1 MDTRYQALCQWL
13 ADVLQVDEIELSVV
27 SGDASFRRYF
37 RLTLGESSW
46 IVMDAPPEKEDS
58 SSFVRIARHW
68 FEQGIRVPEI
78 VALDLDKGFILLSD
92 FGDSLLLSALK
103 PVYPDPAQGQHYY
116 SKAMFVLARIE
127 SLDTSE
133 ARLPLYDAD
142 LLQREMALFKDWLL
156 EAKLGL
162 ALTEA
167 ESLALQ
173 GCFDFLAQRALAQP
187 QVVVHRDYHSR
198 NLMICEDD
206 ELAVL
211 DFQDAVIGPVT
222 YDLVSLLRDCYI
234 VWPEEYVNLWCREF
248 YSLITQYG
256 DSHGSFEQFKED
268 FDLMGLQRHIKV
280 AGIFARLSL
289 RDGKHAYLQDIPR
302 TLNYITKVS
311 RALLAQSP
319 ERFSVLQPLLALIE
333 QQILPLTGL
342 PEFFQ
347 AESLKA
353 SL

>member
-13 ADVLQVDEIELSVV
+13 ADVLQVDEVELSVV

-37 RLTLGESSW
+37 RLTQGESSW
-46 IVMDAPPEKEDS
+46 IAMDAPPEKEDS
-58 SSFVRIARHW
+58 SSFVAIARHW
-68 FEQGIRVPEI
+68 FAQGIRVPGI

-103 PVYPDPAQGQHYY
+103 PGYPDPAQGQHYY
-116 SKAMFVLARIE
+116 SKAMFVLARIQ
-127 SLDTSE
+127 SLDSSV
-133 ARLPLYDAD
+133 ARLPRYTAD

-156 EAKLGL
+156 EAKLGISL
-162 ALTEA
+162 SQA
-167 ESLALQ
+167 ESQALQ
-173 GCFDFLAQRALAQP
+173 DSLDFLSQRAQAQQ

-256 DSHGSFEQFKED
+256 DSCGSFEQFKED

-302 TLNYITKVS
+302 TLNYIIKVS
-311 RALLAQSP
+311 NALLAESP
-319 ERFSVLQPLLALIE
+319 ERFAAIKPLLTLI
-333 QQILPLTGL
+333 QQQVLPLTGL

-347 AESLKA
+347 PEALK
-353 SL
+353 SSS

>member
-37 RLTLGESSW
+37 RLTLGENSW
-46 IVMDAPPEKEDS
+46 IAMDAPPEKEDS
-58 SSFVRIARHW
+58 SSFVRIARYW
-68 FEQGIRVPEI
+68 FEQGIRVPDI
-78 VALDLDKGFILLSD
+78 VALDLEKGFMLLSD
-92 FGDSLLLSALK
+92 FGQSLLLSALQ
-103 PVYPDPAQGQHYY
+103 PDYPNLERGKHYY
-116 SKAMFVLARIE
+116 GKAMQILGRIQ
-127 SLDTSE
+127 SLDASPTN
-133 ARLPLYDAD
+133 LPNYDDA
-142 LLQREMALFKDWLL
+142 LLQREMALFTDWFLQ
-156 EAKLGL
+156 AKLGL

-167 ESLALQ
+167 ETQALQ
-173 GCFDFLAQRALAQP
+173 GCFDFLAQRALAQK
-187 QVVVHRDYHSR
+187 QVVVHRDYHAR

-234 VWPEEYVNLWCREF
+234 VWPEDNVDQWCREF

-256 DSHGSFEQFKED
+256 EHAGSYEQFRED
-268 FDLMGLQRHIKV
+268 FDLMGLQRHLKV

-302 TLNYITKVS
+302 TLDYIIKVS
-311 RALLAQSP
+311 SSLLAQSA
-319 ERFSVLQPLLALIE
+319 ERFAVIKPVLTLIE
-333 QQILPLTGL
+333 QQVLPLISQ
-342 PEFFQ
+342 PEFLQ

-353 SL
+353 SS

>member
-13 ADVLQVDEIELSVV
+13 ANVLQLDKVELSVV

-37 RLTLGESSW
+37 RLTLGENSW
-46 IVMDAPPEKEDS
+46 IAMDAPPEKEDS

-78 VALDLDKGFILLSD
+78 VALDLDKGFMLLSD
-92 FGDSLLLSALK
+92 FGQNLLLPDLQ
-103 PVYPDPAQGQHYY
+103 PDYPNLEQGKHYY
-116 SKAMFVLARIE
+116 GKAIEILGRIQ
-127 SLDTSE
+127 SLD
-133 ARLPLYDAD
+133 AAPANLPNYDAA
-142 LLQREMALFKDWLL
+142 LLQREMALFKDWFL

-167 ESLALQ
+167 ETLALQ
-173 GCFDFLAQRALAQP
+173 DCFDFLTQRALAQQ

-234 VWPEEYVNLWCREF
+234 VWPDESVSQWCHQF
-248 YSLITQYG
+248 YSLITQNNSAQPG
-256 DSHGSFEQFKED
+256 GFERFKDD

-280 AGIFARLSL
+280 AGIFSRLSL

-302 TLNYITKVS
+302 TLKYIMKVS
-311 RALLAQSP
+311 SALLAQSP
-319 ERFSVLQPLLALIE
+319 ERFAVIEPLLTLIE
-333 QQILPLTGL
+333 QQVLPLTSL
-342 PEFFQ
+342 PDFFL
-347 AESLKA
+347 AESLKG
-353 SL
+353 S